1 MTLSAH
7 AAAAA
12 VKIPSRGSPDT
23 SAIEADPS
31 TASDLDP
38 LWRAIV
44 HEARTRA
51 NDIHLPIS
59 FAYAERL
66 CDVHP
71 EADALV
77 VRIAILLHD
86 TGWARVEDT
95 SRIISEGFGAN
106 WRESDVRFEHERHGC
121 DIAREVLPRL
131 GYPEELVDRV
141 TAIIDGHDTRPE
153 SLSLEDSLVRDAD
166 RLWRF
171 TATGIAIAS
180 TWFALSPA
188 EYCSRLRE
196 EIIPELLTQAAVEM
210 AEVELAR
217 SEALLKTGLLG

>member
-1 MTLSAH
+1 MVAET
-7 AAAAA
+7 
-12 VKIPSRGSPDT
+12 
-23 SAIEADPS
+23 
-31 TASDLDP
+31 
-38 LWRAIV
+38 
-44 HEARTRA
+44 RTRA

-66 CDVHP
+66 CAVHP

-86 TGWARVEDT
+86 TGWARVEDE
-95 SRIISEGFGAN
+95 SRILTEGFAEN
-106 WRESDVRFEHERHGC
+106 WRSSDVRFEHERHGC

-131 GYPEELVDRV
+131 GYPDALITSV
-141 TAIIDGHDTRPE
+141 TDIIDGHDTRPE
-153 SLSLEDSLVRDAD
+153 SHSVEDSLVRDAD

-180 TWFALSPA
+180 TWFGLSPA
-188 EYCSRLRE
+188 EYCSRLRA
-196 EIIPELLTQAAVEM
+196 EIIPELLSQASIEM
-210 AEVELAR
+210 AEAELAR

>member
-12 VKIPSRGSPDT
+12 VKIPSTGRPDT
-23 SAIEADPS
+23 SAIEADPR
-31 TASDLDP
+31 TAADLDP

-71 EADALV
+71 DADAQV

-95 SRIISEGFGAN
+95 SRIISEGFGGD
-106 WRESDVRFEHERHGC
+106 WRKSDVRFEHERHGC
-121 DIAREVLPRL
+121 DIAREVLPPL
-131 GYPEELVDRV
+131 GYPPELVERV

-180 TWFALSPA
+180 AWFALSPA

-217 SEALLKTGLLG
+217 SEALLKTELLG